1 MNNPDPGALITVTE
15 KGLYCPA
22 ADFYIDPWRPV
33 ARAVVTHA
41 HSDHARSGSEQYF
54 AAEEG
59 AGILRHRLGQDL
71 PLQAKSY
78 GEVFHIGPAQISLHP
93 AGHVLGSSQVRV
105 EVDGAVWVVTGDYK
119 RAADPTCAPFTPV
132 RCDVLISE
140 ATFALPCYS
149 WPEGHDVVAEIWRWW
164 QGNRE
169 LGIASVVFAYAL
181 GKAQRVLAEL
191 LAFTDE
197 PVYAHGAVLP
207 LVEIYRQAGVAM
219 VPTIPVE
226 KEKKADYAGALVIAP
241 PSAAGTPWMR
251 RFGDAS
257 TGFCSGWMRIRGA
270 RRRRGYDRG
279 FVLSDHAD
287 WPALLQ
293 TVTDSQASRVLLT
306 HGYSDALVRYLR
318 EQNIDAAALRTAYG
332 EEE

>member
-1 MNNPDPGALITVTE
+1 MTDRALITVTE
-15 KGLYCPA
+15 HGLYCPL

-33 ARAVVTHA
+33 ARAVITHA
-41 HSDHARSGSEQYF
+41 HSDHARSGSDRYF
-54 AAEEG
+54 AAAEG
-59 AGILRHRLGQDL
+59 AGILRHRLGAQL
-71 PLQAKSY
+71 PLEPKVY
-78 GEVFHIGPAQISLHP
+78 GEIFRIGPAQISLHP
-93 AGHVLGSSQVRV
+93 AGHVLGSSQVRIQI
-105 EVDGAVWVVTGDYK
+105 DGEVWVVSGDYK
-119 RAADPTCAPFTPV
+119 RAADPTCAAFEPV
-132 RCDVLISE
+132 HCDVLISE

-149 WPEGHDVVAEIWRWW
+149 WPAGREVVAEIWRWW
-164 QGNRE
+164 QANRE
-169 LGIASVVFAYAL
+169 QGIASVVFAYAL

-191 LAFTDE
+191 LAHTTD

-207 LVEIYRQAGVAM
+207 LVEEYRRAGVAM
-219 VPTIPVE
+219 VPTLPVE
-226 KEKKADYAGALVIAP
+226 KTKSADYAGALIIAP

-293 TVTDSQASRVLLT
+293 TIADSRASKVLLT

-318 EQNIDAAALRTAYG
+318 EQGRDAAALRTAYG
-332 EEE
+332 DEE

>member
-1 MNNPDPGALITVTE
+1 
-15 KGLYCPA
+15 
-22 ADFYIDPWRPV
+22 
-33 ARAVVTHA
+33 
-41 HSDHARSGSEQYF
+41 
-54 AAEEG
+54 
-59 AGILRHRLGQDL
+59 
-71 PLQAKSY
+71 
-78 GEVFHIGPAQISLHP
+78 
-93 AGHVLGSSQVRV
+93 
-105 EVDGAVWVVTGDYK
+105 
-119 RAADPTCAPFTPV
+119 
-132 RCDVLISE
+132 
-140 ATFALPCYS
+140 
-149 WPEGHDVVAEIWRWW
+149 
-164 QGNRE
+164 
-169 LGIASVVFAYAL
+169 
-181 GKAQRVLAEL
+181 
-191 LAFTDE
+191 
-197 PVYAHGAVLP
+197 LP